1 MKEKAVTADRVFLTH
16 FDIRGSNTKILTL
29 WMKFMNFQKTL
40 SNIIEAFIVKKYILS
55 WGKMTKY
62 QAL

>member
-29 WMKFMNFQKTL
+29 WMKFMNFQKTQ
-40 SNIIEAFIVKKYILS
+40 N
-55 WGKMTKY
+55 
-62 QAL
+62 